1 MSEVQALRKPAAP
14 YLVALNLTRRCNLGC
29 AHCYLDAGMREG
41 VGSDELST
49 DEVKGVIDDIADLS
63 DECMIVLTGG
73 EPLLRRDI
81 TDLAAHASGRGLM
94 VVVGTNGLMLTEKRV
109 AALQEAGVAGVG
121 ISLDSLDPE
130 FHDNFRGAPGAWAKA
145 MSGIDACRKA
155 GLGFQL
161 HFSVME
167 ENAHEFIDMVDFA
180 RSSGAMVLNVF
191 FLVCTGRGE
200 KITNITVETYER
212 VLREVTA
219 AAHSEDRLMV
229 RAKCAPHFKR
239 MAQELDPDWA
249 ITSAQGYDAGGCL
262 AGTRYCRVT
271 PEGGITACPYI
282 EEEAGSIRETAFA
295 EIWRDAPMF
304 EALRAP
310 VLEGRCGAC
319 EYQKLCGGCRARPL
333 ARDGNLMGEDFL
345 CGYEPKGGAVLEP
358 GPVAALE
365 VGWTAEAEKRLARV
379 PSFVRRMVRGRAEAY
394 VQEQS
399 RDVVTADDLVLLA
412 KNRFGDGG
420 PLAGMRRPAATGGGC
435 PMHAKASAEREAA
448 SGTDELSEGAT
459 DV

>member
-1 MSEVQALRKPAAP
+1 MQAIQEQEAP

-29 AHCYLDAGMREG
+29 AHCYLDAGTREG
-41 VGSDELST
+41 VDSAELST
-49 DEVKGVIDDIADLS
+49 DEVKAVIDDIADLS

-81 TDLAAHASGRGLM
+81 TELAAHGSARGLM
-94 VVVGTNGLMLTEKRV
+94 VVIGTNGLMLTEKRV

-121 ISLDSLDPE
+121 ISIDSLDSE
-130 FHDNFRGAPGAWAKA
+130 FHDNFRGAPGSWAKA

-155 GLGFQL
+155 GLGFQI

-167 ENAHEFIDMVDFA
+167 ENAHELSDMVEFA
-180 RSSGAMVLNVF
+180 RSSGAMVFNVF

-212 VLREVTA
+212 VLREVTV
-219 AAHSEDRLMV
+219 AAHREDRLMV

-239 MAQELDPDWA
+239 MALDLDPDWA

-271 PEGGITACPYI
+271 PEGGVTACPYI
-282 EEEAGSIRETAFA
+282 EEEVGSIRETAFA
-295 EIWRDAPMF
+295 GIWRDSEVF
-304 EALRAP
+304 KSLRAP
-310 VLEGRCGAC
+310 VLEGRCGIC

-345 CGYEPKGGAVLEP
+345 CGYEPQGGAVIEP
-358 GPVAALE
+358 GFAAGSE
-365 VGWTAEAEKRLARV
+365 VRWMADAETRLARV
-379 PSFVRRMVRGRAEAY
+379 PSFVRRMVRSRAEAY
-394 VQEQS
+394 VKEQG
-399 RDVVTADDLVLLA
+399 RDAVTADDLAHLA
-412 KNRFGDGG
+412 KKRFGNGG
-420 PLAGMRRPAATGGGC
+420 PLAGIRKPAVVGRC
-435 PMHAKASAEREAA
+435 PMRESASADGSA
-448 SGTDELSEGAT
+448 DEPGDLAGEGAG